1 MRGGKLI
8 AEGCAKVAACRNEAI
23 EKGLGFLVGVGA
35 TTTVLEKLS
44 PSDQQ
49 YVLGVA
55 MNGGHADAVAQLTSE
70 QRAAYDYIVAQDK
83 QGAFQLLPAQQS
95 SSGDK
100 PASTPNIGK
109 DLSDAD
115 KAEIGGVGSGTG
127 TPPPPKNDSNQQN
140 NKPTQ
145 NLNQKQESAIKK
157 IDNTIKNALKD
168 HDITGTIKD
177 MDGNPVPKPN
187 GGSWDHMQE
196 MQNTLRGLRNNAET
210 LKNVNNP
217 EAQAAYGRAT
227 DAINKIESALKGHG
241 I

>member
-1 MRGGKLI
+1 MVYANRNMDVSSTESSGSNNSRGGSVDVGLAGGVTGGGTSSAAAGSGAGRNAVENNSLLAIVRGVKLI

-55 MNGGHADAVAQLTSE
+55 MNGGRADAVAQLTPE

-83 QGAFQLLPAQQS
+83 QGSFLLLPAQQS

-127 TPPPPKNDSNQQN
+127 TPPPPENDSNQQN

-145 NLNQKQESAIKK
+145 NLNQK
-157 IDNTIKNALKD
+157 
-168 HDITGTIKD
+168 
-177 MDGNPVPKPN
+177 
-187 GGSWDHMQE
+187 
-196 MQNTLRGLRNNAET
+196 
-210 LKNVNNP
+210 
-217 EAQAAYGRAT
+217 
-227 DAINKIESALKGHG
+227 
-241 I
+241 

>member
-1 MRGGKLI
+1 MR
-8 AEGCAKVAACRNEAI
+8 
-23 EKGLGFLVGVGA
+23 
-35 TTTVLEKLS
+35 KLS
-44 PSDQQ
+44 W
-49 YVLGVA
+49 
-55 MNGGHADAVAQLTSE
+55 GGA
-70 QRAAYDYIVAQDK
+70 
-83 QGAFQLLPAQQS
+83 
-95 SSGDK
+95 
-100 PASTPNIGK
+100 
-109 DLSDAD
+109 
-115 KAEIGGVGSGTG
+115 GSGTG
-127 TPPPPKNDSNQQN
+127 APPPENESNQQN